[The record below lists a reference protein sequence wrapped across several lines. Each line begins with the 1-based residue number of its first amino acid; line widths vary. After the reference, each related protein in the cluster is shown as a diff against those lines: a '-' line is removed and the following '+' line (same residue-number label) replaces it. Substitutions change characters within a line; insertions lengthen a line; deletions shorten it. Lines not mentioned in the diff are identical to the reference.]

1 MHSEQREFWKRC
13 MLFWVVSTKFV
24 FPDLKME
31 LDCFKHFFNSPFT
44 IKQQSAMLKILK
56 NI

>member
-1 MHSEQREFWKRC
+1 